1 MVDKIQAQEEN
12 LQVEDNK
19 LVRLFVYG
27 ALMKGNSNHEN
38 FLSNARFAGYFVADG
53 FQIYDFGSYP
63 LIAQNEIDKVRGE
76 MYIVDKDILCKL
88 DISEAKA
95 NLFTRKAIKV
105 VSEID
110 NDEVLEAY
118 VYVYNKDAAKNIKI
132 SCDTKP
138 NRELSRKDY
147 VWYASYGSNLIYERL
162 LVYIKGGTSKFNG
175 VAYEGCKNKAI
186 PKDTRPVAIPYKMY
200 YGNESSPWGNGGLAF
215 LDTQNKGQTL
225 GRMYLVTGEQFE
237 DICRQEGREEDWYN
251 QSLSLGDYNGVEI
264 VTITNKNIRPQHNP
278 CDNYLEVLRIGIKEK
293 YPNMSYIEV
302 MKYLVECGME
312 KR

>member
-76 MYIVDKDILCKL
+76 MYIVDNNILCEL

-95 NLFTRKAIKV
+95 NLFTRKSIKV
-105 VSEID
+105 VSEND
-110 NDEVLEAY
+110 NDEVQEAY
-118 VYVYNKDAAKNIKI
+118 VYVYNKDASKNVKI
-132 SCDTKP
+132 SCENKP

-162 LVYIKGGTSKFNG
+162 LVYITGGKSKFNG
-175 VAYEGCKNKAI
+175 VDYEGCRNKAI
-186 PKDTRPVAIPYKMY
+186 PKDTRPVTIPYKMY
-200 YGNESSPWGNGGLAF
+200 YGNENSSWGTGGIAF

-237 DICRQEGREEDWYN
+237 DISRQEGREEDWYN

-264 VTITNKNIRPQHNP
+264 VTITNKNIRPKHNP
-278 CDNYLEVLRIGIKEK
+278 CDNYLEVLRMGVKET
-293 YPNMSYIEV
+293 YPNMSDFEV